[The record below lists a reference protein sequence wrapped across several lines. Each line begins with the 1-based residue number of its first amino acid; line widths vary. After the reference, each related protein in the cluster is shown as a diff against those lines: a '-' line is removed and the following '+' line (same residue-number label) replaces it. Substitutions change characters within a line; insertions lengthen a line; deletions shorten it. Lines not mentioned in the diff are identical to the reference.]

1 MHDNSGY
8 NENKYENGYWGID
21 YSPNKWFSKYVK
33 QKVFKKWINSLK
45 SREMLLDAGGGVGNY
60 AFLFKNK
67 FKKTAVLEISKKA
80 LDAIP
85 DKDIIKIHD
94 SVVEPKLKDNSVD
107 CILLVDVLEHIK
119 EEDLEKMMT
128 NLRKIL
134 KKDGRILLFTSQY
147 GYSWSLIFKRLIGD
161 KNRLKFG
168 EEKEGHL
175 NRLRFVEMQ
184 SLFKKADLIVEDY
197 YNYSIFFQ
205 QITDS
210 IKDNLA
216 KLVAKFRK
224 KQNIDFIR
232 KGQSVKE
239 DLRAK
244 EENSFIKIP
253 LRVLSWISYLDIIL
267 FGKWLP
273 GESIFLKLKKS
284 E

>member
-1 MHDNSGY
+1 MYDYSSY
-8 NENKYENGYWGID
+8 NEDKYANGYWGID

-33 QKVFKKWINSLK
+33 QKVFGKWINSLK
-45 SREMLLDAGGGVGNY
+45 NREILLDAGGGVGNY

-85 DKDIIKIHD
+85 DKEIIKVHD
-94 SVVEPKLKDNSVD
+94 SVVEPKLKDNSID
-107 CILLVDVLEHIK
+107 CILLVDVFEHIK

-128 NLRKIL
+128 NLRRIL
-134 KKDGRILLFTSQY
+134 KKDGRILVFTSQY
-147 GYSWSLIFKRLIGD
+147 GYSLNLIFKRFIGD
-161 KNRLKFG
+161 KNRLKLG

-175 NRLRFVEMQ
+175 NRLKFNEMK
-184 SLFKKADLIVEDY
+184 SIFKKSGLEVEDY
-197 YNYSIFFQ
+197 YNYSVFFQ

-210 IKDNLA
+210 LKDNLA
-216 KLVAKFRK
+216 KLVARFRK
-224 KQNIDFIR
+224 KQNIDSIR

-244 EENSFIKIP
+244 EENVFIKIQ
-253 LRVLSWISYLDIIL
+253 LKILSWISYLDIIL

-273 GESIFLKLKKS
+273 GESIFLKLKKK
-284 E
+284 